1 MRGLARA
8 SARSSS
14 SPMDAVRQMLQRSS
28 EALSSG
34 ATLRAVEQAREA
46 LVLARGDEAME
57 LSSLDALGTALWARG
72 EVHNA
77 ATVLGAAARLRHLT
91 GQPHATS
98 TVSELAATSPAWE
111 EGRHLRP
118 GEVLV
123 LLATGR
129 SARGRPTAGW
139 GSLTPSERQVVE
151 LAVDGLSNPQIAQK
165 LYLSTNTVKTHLLRA
180 YRKLG
185 VKSRTELSQVRR

>member
-1 MRGLARA
+1 
-8 SARSSS
+8 
-14 SPMDAVRQMLQRSS
+14 MDPVRLLLQRSS
-28 EALSSG
+28 AALSSG
-34 ATLRAVEQAREA
+34 ATLRAVDEAREA
-46 LVLARGDEAME
+46 LILSRGDELLE

-72 EVHNA
+72 EVHHA
-77 ATVLGAAARLRHLT
+77 ATVLGAADRLRHLT
-91 GQPHATS
+91 GQPQATS
-98 TVSELAATSPAWE
+98 TVAELASSSPGWE

-129 SARGRPTAGW
+129 SASGRPTAGW

-151 LAVDGLSNPQIAQK
+151 LAVDGLSNPQIAQM
-165 LYLSTNTVKTHLLRA
+165 LFLSTNTVKTHLLRA